1 MLKYLAAYLGS
12 GLAFALIDAVWLT
25 TVGPRL
31 YRPALDDV
39 LAERFNLPAAIAFY
53 LVFIAGV
60 LMLAILPAV
69 REGAGWTRA
78 MGNGAMLGF
87 VAYATYD
94 LTNQATLKV
103 WPVRITIAD
112 IGWGTVLTACAA
124 VAGFAAYRWA
134 ESRLG

>member
-1 MLKYLAAYLGS
+1 MLKYLAAYLGA
-12 GLAFALIDAVWLT
+12 GLAFAVIDAVWLT
-25 TVGPRL
+25 TVGPKL

-39 LAERFNLPAAIAFY
+39 LADQFNLPAAIAFY

-78 MGNGAMLGF
+78 MANGAMLGF

-94 LTNQATLKV
+94 LTNQATMRVWSTKV
-103 WPVRITIAD
+103 TLMDIA
-112 IGWGTVLTACAA
+112 WGTVATGIAA
-124 VAGFAAYRWA
+124 GAAAWLVLALLPRGA
-134 ESRLG
+134 